1 MTIDIL
7 MKTLFV
13 QFVGCG
19 SVQDG
24 IHLRTILEYK
34 ESKSISRSIIPPFI
48 QEALQIYLPILGLE
62 HLTTQ
67 AVNSWLRAIERGIEN
82 GE

>member
-1 MTIDIL
+1 MMIAIQ

-24 IHLRTILEYK
+24 IHLRMIPEYK
-34 ESKSISRSIIPPFI
+34 ESKSTFHSITLSLI
-48 QEALQIYLPILGLE
+48 QEALQIYLPTLGLE
-62 HLTTQ
+62 HPTTQ
-67 AVNSWLRAIERGIEN
+67 AADSWLRAIEQGIEN